1 MAASGGRVMAKD
13 RKSRGRQKFLS
24 LNTVS
29 QQKVPGNIRREDWLQ
44 EVCQGFVSP
53 SEANKSYYRVLL
65 EKLWPEGHGIPGPH
79 VKEDELREAIEFFR
93 RSRHSGDNPYKP
105 YVDVFRRLREL
116 QGEEGV
122 TGIGREGKT
131 YQLVSL
137 SLSEKRV
144 PRVKLSDTDWQ
155 RILEQYQNR
164 CLVCTRSE
172 PEVRLQQDHKIPR
185 TRGGGNELSNFQP
198 LCNECNNFKSTSCRG
213 CQLECARCCWAFP
226 ERFAPLRL
234 SSDNISRLRQFAINT
249 NLDPHDLLN
258 HIIDDFFQTKATNPV
273 QILDKGLL

>member
-1 MAASGGRVMAKD
+1 MATE

-24 LNTVS
+24 LEPVS
-29 QQKVPGNIRREDWLQ
+29 EQDVPGNISREVWLE
-44 EVCQGFVSP
+44 EVCQGFVCP

-65 EKLWPEGHGIPGPH
+65 EELWPADYGIPGPR
-79 VKEDELREAIEFFR
+79 VKEDELREAIERFR
-93 RSRHSGDNPYKP
+93 RNKYSGSKPYKP

-116 QGEEGV
+116 QGEEGI

-144 PRVKLSDTDWQ
+144 PRIKLSDLDWLQ
-155 RILEQYQNR
+155 ILGIYQHR
-164 CLVCTRSE
+164 CPVCSRSE

-185 TRGGGNELSNFQP
+185 IRGGGNELSNWQP
-198 LCNECNNFKSTSCRG
+198 LCDECNNFKSTSCRG
-213 CQLECARCCWAFP
+213 CQLECETCSWAFP

-234 SSDNISRLRQFAINT
+234 SSDNISRLRQIAVDT
-249 NLDPHDLLN
+249 NSDPHDLLN
-258 HIIDDFFQTKATNPV
+258 QIVTNFFNTQAVETKE
-273 QILDKGLL
+273 